1 MPFKSHWPKDALRLA
16 DPNSQCLY
24 CRRFNFLYGDYQVKY
39 VFPSGVFHVNCHT
52 DVELN
57 KCEFIV
63 HLEDRVES
71 VPKPQQRH
79 RGLSAE
85 VLPLS
90 ECTDGHAAD
99 DERFDTDDSLC
110 DAHLAEIMD
119 A

>member
-1 MPFKSHWPKDALRLA
+1 MSFKLNWPEGALRLA
-16 DPNSQCLY
+16 DANSRCLY
-24 CRRFNFLYGDYQVKY
+24 CRHFNVLHGDYQVKY

-52 DVELN
+52 DVELD
-57 KCEFIV
+57 KYEFIV
-63 HLEDRVES
+63 HLEDGVES
-71 VPKPQQRH
+71 TPEQQQRQ